1 MGNINMKL
9 MQGIDETENQL
20 QKEKQTP
27 KTEEAMRKETGT
39 ENNKGTVRKPQKSEK
54 QPRVK
59 KNTAMRKNNENE
71 TDKMLK
77 KQVFSFRAF
86 IKDISIWRAYA
97 VASGKSMEDI
107 CNAAMNE
114 YIKKHKLAG
123 AEQVIYDAIKAR
135 DFSSSE

>member
-39 ENNKGTVRKPQKSEK
+39 ENKKGTVRNHQKSEK

-59 KNTAMRKNNENE
+59 KNAAMRKNSENE
-71 TDKMLK
+71 TEKMLK
-77 KQVFSFRAF
+77 KQVFSFRA
-86 IKDISIWRAYA
+86 ILSDIVIWKAYA
-97 VASGKSMEDI
+97 VASGKTMEDI
-107 CNAAMNE
+107 CNVAMNE
-114 YIKKHKLAG
+114 YLKKHKLTG
-123 AEQVIYDAIKAR
+123 TEQAIFEAIKVR
-135 DFSSSE
+135 DANDK